1 MSPHLSSGLL
11 ALGGEGRQ
19 SGEALSLVL
28 SLLILP
34 AGPQRLVPEW
44 MQTSLAPL

>member
-1 MSPHLSSGLL
+1 MCPRLALGLL

-19 SGEALSLVL
+19 SSEALSLVL

-34 AGPQRLVPEW
+34 AGPQRLVPVW
-44 MQTSLAPL
+44 TQTSLSPP